1 MGSHKG
7 ANRELLEVYSNL
19 QTGPL
24 PGPPGSYSSGLS
36 AHKFNQIKQLSL
48 LFQQTS
54 TVERRSCVVYA
65 QDNNSLPV
73 WSIFCHQLTNSYL
86 HQFSTIFGGNCIRL
100 TVSSFD
106 SQANQSNQS
115 SIQREILMPSPE
127 VIDLTLSDDEIQPD
141 PIRSDQGTS
150 MPTQATN
157 QFRTSSSTPPTSG
170 INRTRRILPVIQG
183 TFAAIERAEN
193 YLPLQPF
200 FNNTHFG
207 QTLINCIHNQHR
219 IGIPDEYFVETCI
232 NTYTQNG
239 FVTKE
244 FVKIDEDSHTQDYTI
259 IYIKFQGQTPPFST
273 HNRDIFE
280 RLLPTPFP
288 QVGDILT
295 EEEDSES
302 EQELIA

>member
-1 MGSHKG
+1 MLCTHKTTI
-7 ANRELLEVYSNL
+7 LC
-19 QTGPL
+19 QF
-24 PGPPGSYSSGLS
+24 GL
-36 AHKFNQIKQLSL
+36 
-48 LFQQTS
+48 
-54 TVERRSCVVYA
+54 
-65 QDNNSLPV
+65 
-73 WSIFCHQLTNSYL
+73 FCHQLTTISPSILNHFWWELYQINKS
-86 HQFSTIFGGNCIRL
+86 HRSTHKL
-100 TVSSFD
+100 T
-106 SQANQSNQS
+106 SNQS
-115 SIQREILMPSPE
+115 SIQRELLMPSPE

-150 MPTQATN
+150 TPTRATN
-157 QFRTSSSTPPTSG
+157 WFRTSSSTPPTSG
-170 INRTRRILPVIQG
+170 INRTWRILPVIQG
-183 TFAAIERAEN
+183 TFAAIKRAEN

-219 IGIPDEYFVETCI
+219 IGIPDEHFVETCI

-244 FVKIDEDSHTQDYTI
+244 FVKIDEDSQTQDYTI

-288 QVGDILT
+288 QVGDILS
-295 EEEDSES
+295 EGEDSES
-302 EQELIA
+302 KQELIA